1 LQPESSNCN
10 YFVQDCSVTV
20 IEGKDAITH
29 LNRIITSDIREI
41 IDLECHK
48 SLICDANGKI
58 IDALEISSIAGQLL
72 VQGISDNSKMTRDL
86 IVSGIHWNEDVKT
99 MNGDGALS
107 IISIFTRKLD
117 DIKRIIGENSV
128 NEKSGIWNESDE
140 FYTLKIELKK
150 DVQVNILIQTEKIQG
165 FIDMI
170 EKQGAKSSSTNSWN
184 KHRIENG
191 ILSNEEYAH
200 NFLPSELGLEGII
213 NLKKGCYPGQEIH
226 ARLESRGKI
235 TKKIMRYNAD
245 TILEPGIYK
254 SNLGKK
260 VIVTSTSKNKGLV
273 VLSVKEGNEIIIGD
287 NVSLTI
293 EQL

>member
-1 LQPESSNCN
+1 MQPESSNCS

-41 IDLECHK
+41 IDLEYHK

-107 IISIFTRKLD
+107 IISVFTRKLD
-117 DIKRIIGENSV
+117 DIKSIIGENSL
-128 NEKSGIWNESDE
+128 NEKSGIWNEYDD

-150 DVQVNILIQTEKIQG
+150 DVQVNILIQSEKIQG

-170 EKQGAKSSSTNSWN
+170 EKKGAKSSSANSWN
-184 KHRIENG
+184 KHRIDNG

-200 NFLPSELGLEGII
+200 NFLPSELGLEGIV

-254 SNLGKK
+254 SNSGKK

-273 VLSVKEGNEIIIGD
+273 ILSVKEGNEIIIGD